1 MNLAAGVG
9 AIVLAVLPV
18 CLVAFGIV
26 VLVRKLAKPKS
37 SSPQG
42 ISNASTVASPGWY
55 PDPNESSLMRYFD
68 GHAWTA
74 ETQPRG

>member
-1 MNLAAGVG
+1 MNPAVPVVAVVI
-9 AIVLAVLPV
+9 AVLAV

-42 ISNASTVASPGWY
+42 ISNASTGASPGWY

-68 GHAWTA
+68 GQAWTA